1 MKIRTLF
8 VPLKE
13 VKTIKPTGSV
23 RSGYSYVQTYNDE
36 AVKAQAQEFITNLD
50 KRLASFTLRPL
61 PDYTPHTSGLGGYT
75 DRLSPLRHNLY
86 MSIRRL
92 FVAYATKNWPQV
104 ATNSVH
110 LNTHWLAYHIAVVA
124 MSGSDTVVSYYD
136 GENVAHRGN
145 FIAPRERTVFGKRK
159 KALSK

>member
-8 VPLKE
+8 IPLKE
-13 VKTIKPTGSV
+13 VKTIKSTGSV
-23 RSGYSYVQTYNDE
+23 RSGYSYVKTYNDE
-36 AVKAQAQEFITNLD
+36 DVKTQAQEFIANLD
-50 KRLASFTLRPL
+50 KRLASFTLKHL
-61 PDYTPHTSGLGGYT
+61 PDYTPTSSTLGGYT
-75 DRLSPLRHNLY
+75 DKLSPLRHDLY

-92 FVAYATKNWPQV
+92 FSAYAKKNWSQV

-136 GENVAHRGN
+136 NENVAHRGN

-159 KALSK
+159 KSVKK